1 MRVLTL
7 FLLGV
12 LVLVALE
19 PTPCTSI
26 APVVYAG
33 AAAAARFGGPA
44 VRAVVPKIKQ
54 VFHQYSTRKAAKEAA
69 QRASRGNKPVSHGAH
84 KPGYSPHYHQTGKNG
99 KPTDFS
105 IKREPGSTRS
115 HRIHEHFQFPRKQG

>member
-69 QRASRGNKPVSHGAH
+69 QRASRGSVPTLTAIYSVFRH
-84 KPGYSPHYHQTGKNG
+84 KAYQINVKLYVFMCDMTCL
-99 KPTDFS
+99 T
-105 IKREPGSTRS
+105 
-115 HRIHEHFQFPRKQG
+115 